1 MDTHTNITTTAHGDP
16 CGAVPEGWA
25 LGYRAVLQQCWESCS
40 LWEGHAG
47 SVQEVW
53 HPTGV
58 TPRWAK
64 IDHKGAAE
72 MKY

>member
-1 MDTHTNITTTAHGDP
+1 VGQCTGPSRRPGELLEQRA
-16 CGAVPEGWA
+16 PEGWA
-25 LGYRAVLQQCWESCS
+25 LGYRAVLEQCLESCS